1 MNGEAHMDIALVLN
15 PRSGS
20 IGDPADVVA
29 LLERHGATVERFDI
43 DEHARCADGR
53 PDRIVV
59 AGGDGT
65 LGCCA
70 RVAADAGIPLAI
82 LPTGTANDFARALG
96 LPLDHEEAAR
106 LAVDPASS
114 TEPVEILVAD
124 DDRAFV
130 NVASAG
136 LGVVAAREAAG
147 MKKRLGPLA
156 YGVGAL
162 HAALTARAIA
172 VTVSLDGDE
181 WWTGRAW
188 QVLVCGTGRF
198 GGGSAVGDTE
208 LDDGLI
214 DVAVVPAGPRLAL
227 ARRGFGMRRGTL
239 NAQDAV
245 PHERARAVTVAITD
259 GVTGFNVDGEL
270 VDTRSLAVAVHPR
283 RVDVVRP

>member
-1 MNGEAHMDIALVLN
+1 MDIALVLN
-15 PRSGS
+15 PGSGS
-20 IGDPADVVA
+20 IGEPADVVA
-29 LLERHGATVERFDI
+29 LLERHGARVEQFDI

-82 LPTGTANDFARALG
+82 LPMGTANDFARALG
-96 LPLDHEEAAR
+96 IPLDRDDAAR
-106 LAVDPASS
+106 LAVDATSR
-114 TEPVEILVAD
+114 TEPVEILVVD

-136 LGVVAAREAAG
+136 LGVIAAREAAG
-147 MKKRLGPLA
+147 LKGRLGPLA
-156 YGVGAL
+156 YGAGAL
-162 HAALTARAIA
+162 HAALTARGIG
-172 VTVSLDGDE
+172 VSVSLDGAE
-181 WWTGRAW
+181 WWSGRAW

-198 GGGSAVGDTE
+198 GGGSAVGETDP
-208 LDDGLI
+208 DDGLI

-227 ARRGFGMRRGTL
+227 ARRGYEMRRGTL
-239 NAQDAV
+239 NAQDDV
-245 PHERARAVTVAITD
+245 PHERARAVRVEIRD
-259 GVTGFNVDGEL
+259 GEPGFNVDGEL
-270 VDTRSLAVAVHPR
+270 VDGASLSVAVHPR

>member
-1 MNGEAHMDIALVLN
+1 MDIALVLN
-15 PRSGS
+15 PGSGS

-29 LLERHGATVERFDI
+29 LLERHGARVERFDI

-53 PDRIVV
+53 PERIVV

-65 LGCCA
+65 LGGCA

-106 LAVDPASS
+106 LAVDPAAR
-114 TEPVEILVAD
+114 TEPVEVLVAD
-124 DDRAFV
+124 GDRAFV

-136 LGVVAAREAAG
+136 LGVIAAREAVG
-147 MKKRLGPLA
+147 MKKTLGPLA
-156 YGVGAL
+156 YGAGAL
-162 HAALTARAIA
+162 RAALTARAIRIS
-172 VTVSLDGDE
+172 VSLDGAE

-198 GGGSAVGDTE
+198 GGGSAVGGTE
-208 LDDGLI
+208 RDDGFI
-214 DVAVVPAGPRLAL
+214 DVSVVPAGPRLAL
-227 ARRGFGMRRGTL
+227 ARRAFGMRRGTL
-239 NAQDAV
+239 NTQDAV
-245 PHERARAVTVAITD
+245 PHARARSVQVEISDGERA
-259 GVTGFNVDGEL
+259 FNVDGEL
-270 VDTRSLAVAVHPR
+270 VDAAALPVTVHPR